1 MAESGNVDRVLNE
14 MRTLVDMSAAPTL
27 QTVARWVDLLESAEA
42 EDPIVLSARAR
53 ARRDA

>member
-1 MAESGNVDRVLNE
+1 MSGLTRVLEE

-27 QTVARWVDLLESAEA
+27 ATVNRWVELLESAEQ
-42 EDPIVLSARAR
+42 EDAVVVSAREQ